1 MKLYLSSF
9 GLGNQP
15 DHLRKLVNG
24 NNALIILNALD
35 HNETVRSK
43 FLKSQTEELNQLGFK
58 VSELD
63 LRDYF
68 GKANQLEDLI
78 SNNNVVWINGG
89 NTFILRKAMKLS
101 GFDKIIT
108 GLLTEDKIVYG
119 GFSAA
124 VVVLHKD
131 LHGLD
136 ITDDPNQVPNGYPS
150 KTVWDG
156 LGLLDFSVA
165 VHYESD
171 HPESHLTDQ
180 EIEYYKEH
188 NIPYKTLRDGEVILI
203 NNDHIEIL
211 N

>member
-1 MKLYLSSF
+1 MRLYLSSF

-78 SNNNVVWINGG
+78 SNNNLVWIN
-89 NTFILRKAMKLS
+89 S
-101 GFDKIIT
+101 GFSVYFHSR
-108 GLLTEDKIVYG
+108 LLTLHCVFLTFKFLCNFFY
-119 GFSAA
+119 FWFYHLHHCTQF
-124 VVVLHKD
+124 VLLK
-131 LHGLD
+131 
-136 ITDDPNQVPNGYPS
+136 
-150 KTVWDG
+150 
-156 LGLLDFSVA
+156 
-165 VHYESD
+165 HY
-171 HPESHLTDQ
+171 
-180 EIEYYKEH
+180 
-188 NIPYKTLRDGEVILI
+188 
-203 NNDHIEIL
+203 
-211 N
+211 